1 MLEDKNKVEKIARA
15 MKRMAKRSDGA
26 TRDSLRQEYEVYNSV
41 IDPIVNSWV
50 AADEMKL
57 IVIAEHT
64 KVERGLEQG
73 LPILMIDRDLRA
85 DFDYELDQSA
95 VDDFAK
101 SNNRDCNLRGSWFHL
116 NCKCV
121 IITSEEE
128 KEIFDK
134 GLRGWDYF
142 YEFYPDSQ
150 GILRLSRVGFNDKSN
165 QAIVYLENE
174 AWWLAGTGL
183 YVFLTKNKDGK
194 WRIKNEMLAWMS

>member
-1 MLEDKNKVEKIARA
+1 MLFANWQ
-15 MKRMAKRSDGA
+15 AKRIGCA
-26 TRDSLRQEYEVYNSV
+26 TRDSLREEYEIYNSV
-41 IDPIVNSWV
+41 IDPIVNSWL
-50 AADEMKL
+50 ATDEMKL

-95 VDDFAK
+95 VDDFVK
-101 SNNRDCNLRGSWFHL
+101 RNNRDCNLRGSWFHL
-116 NCKCV
+116 NRKSV
-121 IITSEEE
+121 IIPSKQE

-150 GILRLSRVGFNDKSN
+150 GILRLSRVGFNDKYN

-174 AWWLAGTGL
+174 AWWLAGRGFC
-183 YVFLTKNKDGK
+183 VFLTKNKDGK
-194 WRIKNEMLAWMS
+194 WGAKSEILAWMS